1 MSTRKRIVWLIFAIY
16 IMVLGYLAFGSFN
29 GFTTIDLVAV
39 GLKAPH
45 YGYGT
50 YYGPG
55 MSGGIPDFRKRE
67 KMYGTHLIGYGPNY
81 GGFLAYSVGGAVI
94 AYLLQG
100 GETTKK
106 QQ

>member
-1 MSTRKRIVWLIFAIY
+1 
-16 IMVLGYLAFGSFN
+16 MVLGYLAFGSFD

-39 GLKAPH
+39 GLKAPQ

-50 YYGPG
+50 YYV
-55 MSGGIPDFRKRE
+55 RE
-67 KMYGTHLIGYGPNY
+67 NFSPFSPEKEMYGTHQIGYGPNY

-106 QQ
+106 Q

>member
-1 MSTRKRIVWLIFAIY
+1 M
-16 IMVLGYLAFGSFN
+16 
-29 GFTTIDLVAV
+29 
-39 GLKAPH
+39 
-45 YGYGT
+45 
-50 YYGPG
+50 
-55 MSGGIPDFRKRE
+55 RE
-67 KMYGTHLIGYGPNY
+67 NFSPFSPEKEMYGTHQIGYGPNY